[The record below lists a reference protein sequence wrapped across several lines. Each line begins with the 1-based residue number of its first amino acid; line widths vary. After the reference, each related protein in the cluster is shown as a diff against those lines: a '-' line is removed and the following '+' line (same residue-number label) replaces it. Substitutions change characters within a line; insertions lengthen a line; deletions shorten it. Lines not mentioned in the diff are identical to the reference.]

1 MQDYIGSDLFFNK
14 KGGKINL
21 GIFKCWPDQYVLHI
35 TETEAEILK
44 KKKKKK
50 YMSDKN
56 RIVVCLLEE
65 LDILVA
71 QIAAALQCT
80 YLPITA
86 LSVPNTFITAN

>member
-1 MQDYIGSDLFFNK
+1 
-14 KGGKINL
+14 
-21 GIFKCWPDQYVLHI
+21 
-35 TETEAEILK
+35 
-44 KKKKKK
+44 
-50 YMSDKN
+50 MSDKN